1 MCREGAESERGCL
14 RRAFRKLFLCFF
26 APHSGE
32 KDRTG
37 AEQKEE
43 TAVYQALYRKWRP
56 KTFEDVVGQE
66 HITETLK
73 RQVADGRLSHAYLF
87 TGTRGTGKTTCAKI
101 LAKAVNCEAPVD
113 GNPCNCCPSCLGIE
127 SGGFLDVLELDAA
140 SNNGVEQIRALRDEA
155 VYAPA
160 NVKRRVYIVDEVHM
174 LSVSAFNALL
184 KILEE
189 PPEHLMFILATT
201 ELHKVPATILSRCQ
215 RFAFKRITPQDVQ
228 RRLQYVAQQE
238 QIDLR
243 DDGAELLS
251 RLADG
256 ALRDGLSLLDQCAAS
271 GGVVDA
277 AAVLDTLG
285 LAGNLQT
292 ARLLRLILSEDAQGA
307 LTLLGD
313 MYAGGKD
320 MGAVLNA
327 LSTLA
332 RDLLIRMTAP
342 QGGAAL
348 LSGGYD
354 SATLE
359 ELGAQATA
367 PRLIAILTTLQDT
380 TASLLRSTNLRTDAE
395 LCILKLCD
403 QSLSGD
409 LTALVARV
417 KRLENAVKKLYAA
430 PPAAAAA
437 ANAPAVAPSAVSAT
451 QNHAAAPASA
461 PAAQDDV
468 PWEEPPLPTD
478 ADDPGEAGEHM
489 DWEEPPQ
496 AVSRSAAR
504 PAVAPARGP
513 VRQAPH
519 EQVRAV
525 PRDNTPPPPVAR
537 QVDDCWP
544 KLLDWFKSRLPVSK
558 RAFLNM
564 AGGRVEN
571 DRLLIECDN
580 ELVRSTLSKDDVLEV
595 FKTGAA
601 EVLGRSMAVQLV
613 VKQAAAPRASAP
625 AAPVQRQQEDM
636 PSADAGKA
644 EGGAPLEHLLSKMQG
659 FDNLKI
665 N

>member
-359 ELGAQATA
+359 ELGVQATA

-437 ANAPAVAPSAVSAT
+437 ANAPAVAPSAVSAA
-451 QNHAAAPASA
+451 QNHAAATATA

-496 AVSRSAAR
+496 PVSCPAAR

-601 EVLGRSMAVQLV
+601 GGAGSEYGGAAGGQTGGGSARKRSGGAC
-613 VKQAAAPRASAP
+613 AAAAGRYTLCGCGQGGRRRA
-625 AAPVQRQQEDM
+625 
-636 PSADAGKA
+636 AGALA
-644 EGGAPLEHLLSKMQG
+644 EQNAG
-659 FDNLKI
+659 I
-665 N
+665 R